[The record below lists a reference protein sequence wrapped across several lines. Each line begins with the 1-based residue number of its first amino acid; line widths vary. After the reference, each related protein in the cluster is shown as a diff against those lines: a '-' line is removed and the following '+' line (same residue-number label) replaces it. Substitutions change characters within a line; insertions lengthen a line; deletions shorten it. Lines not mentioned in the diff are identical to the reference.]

1 MSWFYFWG
9 IGQKNQY
16 THVLC
21 NELYTA
27 FLTRRSKERLEI
39 IDILSHGNIR
49 FHFNSK
55 SYALMKKMGVSRKKL
70 REIKSFD
77 PKEIMNK
84 AEVNKFLDQVF
95 TNPRKFEIIRQFVLE
110 ASAIVAYQSS
120 KHQVHRLLTDDARQ
134 YKQIAKEQV
143 LCWIHDGRHYKKL
156 EPLIGINQTRTE
168 NFLNRYWD
176 YYRRLLDY
184 KEEPNKLSANWLA
197 REFNKLFSTKT
208 GYEELDERIQRTK
221 TKKKQLLLVLKYP
234 ELPLHNNVSE
244 LGARVQARY
253 RDISYHT
260 MSEAGTKAKDTFM
273 TIFATSRKLPVNAY
287 EYVYDRIS
295 GQYAMPSLAS
305 LIKNASQAAV

>member
-1 MSWFYFWG
+1 M
-9 IGQKNQY
+9 
-16 THVLC
+16 
-21 NELYTA
+21 
-27 FLTRRSKERLEI
+27 
-39 IDILSHGNIR
+39 
-49 FHFNSK
+49 K

-70 REIKSFD
+70 RQIKSHD
-77 PKEIMNK
+77 PKEVMSK
-84 AEVNKFLDQVF
+84 TEVNKFLDQVF

-110 ASAIVAYQSS
+110 ASAIVAYQNS
-120 KHQVHRLLTDDARQ
+120 KYQVHRLLTDDARQ
-134 YKQIAKEQV
+134 YKQITKEQA

-156 EPLIGINQTRTE
+156 EPLIGINQTKIE

-176 YYRRLLDY
+176 YYHRLLDY
-184 KEEPNKLSANWLA
+184 KQAPNKLSAGRLS

-208 GYEELDERIQRTK
+208 GYEELDERIRRTK
-221 TKKKQLLLVLKYP
+221 AKKKELLLILKYP

-273 TIFATSRKLPVNAY
+273 TIFATSRKLTVNAY
-287 EYVYDRIS
+287 EYIYDRIS

-305 LIKNASQAAV
+305 LIKSASQAAV